1 MKTGVHILGLAL
13 VVCLP
18 SAYTHQETV
27 WLKEVA
33 TRFHSVKRTLG
44 NPDLPDHFTFQL
56 RRGSDN
62 FALHLRR
69 NYDINPNADIYVL
82 KQTYDG
88 QSIMKQ
94 ATNLDREDV
103 AYYQDSCNGAYMTVR
118 CVKRLHQ
125 QCERVINGNL
135 NIDDTS
141 YHIQP
146 AKTTDKSAYLIP
158 NYMGKRYILMDQTE
172 FQLEASDDTR
182 DAETV
187 RANDVSVEFK
197 NMFRRFTGLDTRSHV
212 RHKDSRHTPK
222 LPDLD
227 GTDRT
232 RQLKQDYYVN
242 VAVLIDSGVYNFQAL
257 FPHKYS
263 KVAAVNGTTY
273 VDAYYYLYDLGE
285 WDNKTSA
292 SIPATFD
299 HAMLFTRHSI
309 TRTGSLRSIRGKS
322 FMNGVCEAT
331 ERVSIIQIAH
341 YEQAVRTAAHELGH
355 NLGAD
360 HDGEGDATAC
370 KPEDLF
376 IMTNRRKKLSETLR
390 YIKNIWKFSNCSVE
404 SFHKKLKYK
413 ECVKTP
419 ASVHN
424 IDEWAMFMTKQAGEV
439 FTPDELCYFVYGPG
453 SKFTG

>member
-44 NPDLPDHFTFQL
+44 NPDLPDHLTFQL

-242 VAVLIDSGVYNFQAL
+242 VAVLIDSGVYNLYASRQKTMDPHTKNIAVQKTIREAFSHIMNGSQAL

-355 NLGAD
+355 
-360 HDGEGDATAC
+360 
-370 KPEDLF
+370 K
-376 IMTNRRKKLSETLR
+376 
-390 YIKNIWKFSNCSVE
+390 
-404 SFHKKLKYK
+404 
-413 ECVKTP
+413 
-419 ASVHN
+419 
-424 IDEWAMFMTKQAGEV
+424 
-439 FTPDELCYFVYGPG
+439 
-453 SKFTG
+453 